1 MPDVRAVAAAY
12 GVRVE
17 VCDLGDWA
25 AVTLVAEYDPDG
37 PVIRVNE
44 RALWR
49 ILRQAQDDKNRT
61 HVDNSTDT
69 PHVTLSLSKGA
80 PPRYAIDH
88 AIAHELYHHREAIG
102 EVARIAG
109 RAARE
114 RAADAFADVLVSAR

>member
-1 MPDVRAVAAAY
+1 MPDVRGIAAAY

-17 VCDLGDWA
+17 LADLGDWA

-44 RALWR
+44 RPL
-49 ILRQAQDDKNRT
+49 
-61 HVDNSTDT
+61 
-69 PHVTLSLSKGA
+69 
-80 PPRYAIDH
+80 PPRAAVDH

-102 EVARIAG
+102 EVARTAD

-114 RAADAFADVLVSAR
+114 RAADAFADELVRAR

>member
-1 MPDVRAVAAAY
+1 MPDARDIAAAY

-17 VCDLGDWA
+17 LADLGDWA

-49 ILRQAQDDKNRT
+49 ILRQAQNDNKPVGNERDDHPN
-61 HVDNSTDT
+61 
-69 PHVTLSLSKGA
+69 VTLSLSKGA
-80 PPRYAIDH
+80 PPSVAIEH

-102 EVARIAG
+102 DVARIRD
-109 RAARE
+109 RAQRE
-114 RAADAFADVLVSAR
+114 RAADAFADELVRAR

>member
-1 MPDVRAVAAAY
+1 MFDVRGVAAAY

-17 VCDLGDWA
+17 LADLGDWA

-44 RALWR
+44 RA
-49 ILRQAQDDKNRT
+49 Q
-61 HVDNSTDT
+61 
-69 PHVTLSLSKGA
+69 GA
-80 PPRYAIDH
+80 AIDH

-102 EVARIAG
+102 EVPRLAG

-114 RAADAFADVLVSAR
+114 RAADAFADEFVRPR

>member
-1 MPDVRAVAAAY
+1 MPDVRAIAAAY

-17 VCDLGDWA
+17 LADLGDWA
-25 AVTLVAEYDPDG
+25 SVTLVAEYDPDG

-44 RALWR
+44 RAL
-49 ILRQAQDDKNRT
+49 
-61 HVDNSTDT
+61 

-102 EVARIAG
+102 EIARIAG

-114 RAADAFADVLVSAR
+114 RAADAYADELVRAR